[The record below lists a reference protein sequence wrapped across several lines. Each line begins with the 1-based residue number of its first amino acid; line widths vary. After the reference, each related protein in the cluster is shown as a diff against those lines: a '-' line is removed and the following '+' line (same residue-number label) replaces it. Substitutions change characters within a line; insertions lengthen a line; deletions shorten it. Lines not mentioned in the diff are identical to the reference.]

1 MRVVRCMVGRAQ
13 EKEKYTMAR
22 LNYQSFAMIALTQT
36 EADCRAALSA
46 PSVAGPDKIAQKA
59 AVQLQT
65 MNANPEVVSLCNR
78 LAREFAPET
87 SGNGRGRVALS
98 AGESRTYKVQQIEG
112 ADIFIRLPVGVL
124 GDHINKGDA
133 VTVTVSDDGTTLTVR
148 A

>member
-1 MRVVRCMVGRAQ
+1 
-13 EKEKYTMAR
+13 MAR

-65 MNANPEVVSLCNR
+65 MNASPGVVALCNQ
-78 LAREFAPET
+78 LAREFAPANT
-87 SGNGRGRVALS
+87 GTGRGRVALCR
-98 AGESRTYKVQQIEG
+98 GETRTYKAQKVEG
-112 ADIFIRLPVGVL
+112 SDVFIRLPVGVL
-124 GDHINKGDA
+124 GHINKGDE
-133 VTVTVSDDGTTLTVR
+133 VTVEVSECGTTLTVR